1 MASDIMSLFGMD
13 PNVIQQNRV
22 QQGVDNASRMSADY
36 AIGAASGGLAA
47 AGINSAFGLQTPDMA
62 QAQSVKDGMQGTDLN
77 TPEGMRGAA
86 QQLMMSGDYAQAM
99 ALHSRANEMEAAGT
113 EATRSTEDRALGKPR
128 NVIITPAS
136 SNPVTGNTT
145 PAVTHSITEYPDGR
159 IADATQGMEF
169 NSYAEWMASL
179 RGGRKTPAGS
189 GGSGNLVWNRTT
201 GQWVDERAVEE
212 LTPVLSEDQQSTIE
226 QLEER
231 LKITP
236 ADSPQAEQIQAA
248 IDNINVAGEEAAK
261 EGLPKKKKQIAYHV
275 KTIEDSRKL
284 ISTFTKSD
292 GTIMGTASVGKAQ
305 VNLRNALNQIYNLT
319 GVDYS
324 PEDYPVET
332 TEK

>member
-128 NVIITPAS
+128 NVIVTPAS
-136 SNPVTGNTT
+136 SNTVTGTTT

-179 RGGRKTPAGS
+179 RDGRKTPAGS
-189 GGSGNLVWNRTT
+189 GGSGNLVWRN

>member
-1 MASDIMSLFGMD
+1 MLCVTA
-13 PNVIQQNRV
+13 
-22 QQGVDNASRMSADY
+22 GV
-36 AIGAASGGLAA
+36 
-47 AGINSAFGLQTPDMA
+47 
-62 QAQSVKDGMQGTDLN
+62 V
-77 TPEGMRGAA
+77 
-86 QQLMMSGDYAQAM
+86 
-99 ALHSRANEMEAAGT
+99 
-113 EATRSTEDRALGKPR
+113 
-128 NVIITPAS
+128 V
-136 SNPVTGNTT
+136 PVT
-145 PAVTHSITEYPDGR
+145 E
-159 IADATQGMEF
+159 
-169 NSYAEWMASL
+169 
-179 RGGRKTPAGS
+179 
-189 GGSGNLVWNRTT
+189 
-201 GQWVDERAVEE
+201 
-212 LTPVLSEDQQSTIE
+212 
-226 QLEER
+226 LEER

>member
-1 MASDIMSLFGMD
+1 MASDVMSLFGMN

-22 QQGVDNASRMSADY
+22 QGGVDQASRMSADY
-36 AIGAASGGLAA
+36 AIGAAGGGMLG

-62 QAQSVKDGMQGTDLN
+62 QAQGIKDSMQGADLN
-77 TPEGMRGAA
+77 TPAGLRSAA
-86 QQLMMSGDYAQAM
+86 QKLMMNGDYSQAM
-99 ALHSRANEMEAAGT
+99 ALHTRANQL
-113 EATRSTEDRALGKPR
+113 EATGVESTRATEDRALGQSR
-128 NVIITPAS
+128 NVIVKPAS
-136 SNPVTGNTT
+136 TNAIGVTT
-145 PAVTHSITEYPDGR
+145 PAITHSVTQYPDGR
-159 IADATQGMEF
+159 IADATQGKEF

-179 RGGRKTPAGS
+179 RDGRQTPAGS
-189 GGSGNLVWNRTT
+189 GGSGRLVWNRTT

-212 LTPVLSEDQQSTIE
+212 LTPVLSEDQQTTIE

-231 LKITP
+231 LEITP

-292 GTIMGTASVGKAQ
+292 GTITGTASVGKAQ